1 MLKEIGTY
9 LQSQGIGTLGANVF
23 LGLMPDQPDNCI
35 ALFEYAG
42 SPPDLHWNGEYP
54 GLQVRVRNK
63 SYAAARTKIGE
74 VMAEL
79 HGLYEQT
86 LGVVSD
92 DEGGEEDDEG
102 VGEDDSKG
110 GGEEVG
116 EPTPVTGTRYLLI
129 KARGSPEILKRDNN
143 NRVELFVNFEI
154 IKERD

>member
-9 LQSQGIGTLGANVF
+9 LATKSIGTVGTDIF
-23 LGLMPDQPDNCI
+23 LGLMPDEPDNCI

-74 VMAEL
+74 AMTAL
-79 HGLYEQT
+79 HGLHEQT
-86 LGVVSD
+86 LS
-92 DEGGEEDDEG
+92 
-102 VGEDDSKG
+102 
-110 GGEEVG
+110 
-116 EPTPVTGTRYLLI
+116 GTRYLLI
-129 KARGSPEILKRDNN
+129 KARGSPEVLKRDNN

-154 IKERD
+154 IKERE

>member
-1 MLKEIGTY
+1 MLSDIGNY
-9 LQSQGIGTLGANVF
+9 LQAQGIGTLGTNIF
-23 LGLMPDQPDNCI
+23 LGMIPDKPDNCI

-74 VMAEL
+74 VMAAL
-79 HGLYEQT
+79 HGLHEQT
-86 LGVVSD
+86 LS
-92 DEGGEEDDEG
+92 
-102 VGEDDSKG
+102 
-110 GGEEVG
+110 
-116 EPTPVTGTRYLLI
+116 GTRYLLI
-129 KARGSPEILKRDNN
+129 RARGSPEILKRDNN

>member
-1 MLKEIGTY
+1 VLREIGAY
-9 LQSQGIGTLGANVF
+9 LQSQGIGTLEANLF

-42 SPPDLHWNGEYP
+42 SPPDLHWPGEYP

-74 VMAEL
+74 AMTAL
-79 HGLYEQT
+79 HGLHEQT
-86 LGVVSD
+86 LS
-92 DEGGEEDDEG
+92 
-102 VGEDDSKG
+102 
-110 GGEEVG
+110 
-116 EPTPVTGTRYLLI
+116 GTRYLLI
-129 KARGSPEILKRDNN
+129 KARGSPEVLKRDNN

>member
-1 MLKEIGTY
+1 MLREIGAY
-9 LQSQGIGTLGANVF
+9 LATKGIGTVGTDIF

-74 VMAEL
+74 AMTAL
-79 HGLYEQT
+79 HGLHEQT
-86 LGVVSD
+86 LS
-92 DEGGEEDDEG
+92 
-102 VGEDDSKG
+102 
-110 GGEEVG
+110 
-116 EPTPVTGTRYLLI
+116 GTRYLLI
-129 KARGSPEILKRDNN
+129 KARGSPEVLKRDNN

-154 IKERD
+154 IKESD

>member
-1 MLKEIGTY
+1 
-9 LQSQGIGTLGANVF
+9 
-23 LGLMPDQPDNCI
+23 MPDQPDNCI

-74 VMAEL
+74 VAKKL
-79 HGLYEQT
+79 HGLHEQT
-86 LGVVSD
+86 LS
-92 DEGGEEDDEG
+92 
-102 VGEDDSKG
+102 
-110 GGEEVG
+110 
-116 EPTPVTGTRYLLI
+116 GTRYLLI
-129 KARGSPEILKRDNN
+129 RARGSPEILKRDAN

>member
-1 MLKEIGTY
+1 VLREIGAY
-9 LQSQGIGTLGANVF
+9 LATKSIGTVGTDIF

-74 VMAEL
+74 AMTAL
-79 HGLYEQT
+79 HGLHEQT
-86 LGVVSD
+86 LS
-92 DEGGEEDDEG
+92 
-102 VGEDDSKG
+102 
-110 GGEEVG
+110 
-116 EPTPVTGTRYLLI
+116 GTRYLLI
-129 KARGSPEILKRDNN
+129 KARGSPEVLKRDNN

>member
-1 MLKEIGTY
+1 MLREIGAY
-9 LQSQGIGTLGANVF
+9 LATKSIGTVGTDIF

-74 VMAEL
+74 VMEKL
-79 HGLYEQT
+79 HGLHEQT
-86 LGVVSD
+86 LS
-92 DEGGEEDDEG
+92 
-102 VGEDDSKG
+102 
-110 GGEEVG
+110 
-116 EPTPVTGTRYLLI
+116 GTRYLLI
-129 KARGSPEILKRDNN
+129 KARGSPEVLKRDAN

-154 IKERD
+154 IKERG

>member
-1 MLKEIGTY
+1 MMLNEIGTY
-9 LQSQGIGTLGANVF
+9 LQSQGTGTLGTDLF

-63 SYAAARTKIGE
+63 SYAMARSKIGE
-74 VMAEL
+74 VMEKL
-79 HGLYEQT
+79 HGLHGQT
-86 LGVVSD
+86 LS
-92 DEGGEEDDEG
+92 
-102 VGEDDSKG
+102 
-110 GGEEVG
+110 
-116 EPTPVTGTRYLLI
+116 GTRYLLI
-129 KARGSPEILKRDNN
+129 KARGSPEVLKRDNN

>member
-1 MLKEIGTY
+1 MMLKEIGTY
-9 LQSQGIGTLGANVF
+9 LATQNVGTVGTDIF

-63 SYAAARTKIGE
+63 SYAAARAKIGE
-74 VMAEL
+74 IAKEL

-86 LGVVSD
+86 LS
-92 DEGGEEDDEG
+92 
-102 VGEDDSKG
+102 
-110 GGEEVG
+110 
-116 EPTPVTGTRYLLI
+116 GTRYLLI
-129 KARGSPEILKRDNN
+129 KARGSPEILKRDAS
-143 NRVELFVNFEI
+143 NRIELVLNFEI

>member
-9 LQSQGIGTLGANVF
+9 LQSQGIGTLGADLF

-63 SYAAARTKIGE
+63 SYAAARAKIGE
-74 VMAEL
+74 VMNEL
-79 HGLYEQT
+79 HGLHEQT
-86 LGVVSD
+86 LSGV
-92 DEGGEEDDEG
+92 
-102 VGEDDSKG
+102 
-110 GGEEVG
+110 
-116 EPTPVTGTRYLLI
+116 RYLLI
-129 KARGSPEILKRDNN
+129 KARGSPEILKRDEN

>member
-1 MLKEIGTY
+1 MLREIGAY

-74 VMAEL
+74 VMTAL
-79 HGLYEQT
+79 HGVHEQT
-86 LGVVSD
+86 LS
-92 DEGGEEDDEG
+92 
-102 VGEDDSKG
+102 
-110 GGEEVG
+110 
-116 EPTPVTGTRYLLI
+116 GTRYLLI
-129 KARGSPEILKRDNN
+129 KARGSPEVLKRDNN
-143 NRVELFVNFEI
+143 NRVEFFVNFEI

>member
-1 MLKEIGTY
+1 MLREIGAY
-9 LQSQGIGTLGANVF
+9 LATKSIGTVGTDIF

-74 VMAEL
+74 AMTAL
-79 HGLYEQT
+79 HGLHEQT
-86 LGVVSD
+86 LS
-92 DEGGEEDDEG
+92 
-102 VGEDDSKG
+102 
-110 GGEEVG
+110 
-116 EPTPVTGTRYLLI
+116 GTRYLLI
-129 KARGSPEILKRDNN
+129 KARGSPEVLKRDNN